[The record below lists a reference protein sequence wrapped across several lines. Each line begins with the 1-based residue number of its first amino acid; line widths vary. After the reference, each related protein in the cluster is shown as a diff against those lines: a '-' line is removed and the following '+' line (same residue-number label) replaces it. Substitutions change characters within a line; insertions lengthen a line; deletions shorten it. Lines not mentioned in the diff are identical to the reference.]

1 MLKKL
6 LLTLLISLLT
16 IALVACGNN
25 GDKEES
31 NKDEGNKENTE
42 TNAPSESNT
51 DSSVVTSL
59 DQPIEIEFWHAMS
72 GGHEQ
77 ALEKITDDFNASQ
90 ENITVK
96 LVNQG
101 SYDDLSTKNMA
112 AARAN
117 TLPVLTQSYEDWIT
131 EYLENDLVA
140 DMTPYVTDSEIGFSE
155 DELNDIVEVF
165 REMNTWD
172 GKYYGLPFNKSTRI
186 MFYNVDYLE
195 EAGVDVPTT
204 WDELRKVAEATTG
217 EKDGRNVIGLGLEN
231 SVTLEFNQWVHQA
244 GGVYFDEANGTFEM
258 NSAEG
263 KEALEFVYGMI
274 EEGIAR
280 TAGEDG
286 YMSEPFAR
294 GDVALYIGSSAG
306 IPYVAAPAE
315 ENGLNWG
322 AAVLPA
328 GKQAATPFAGTNVS
342 VFSSATEE
350 EKYAAWEYMKFLI
363 NTENTTYWAM
373 ESGYLPVRY
382 SALESDEWKAYV
394 SENPEYGVGEQQFDA
409 GFYDPRIKG
418 AYALKNAVAKELD
431 RVLLG
436 EITVDEGLAN
446 AEEAAK
452 RELGQ

>member
-1 MLKKL
+1 MKKF
-6 LLTLLISLLT
+6 LLTLLISLVAAVLF
-16 IALVACGNN
+16 ACGN
-25 GDKEES
+25 DDEASTSDAEP
-31 NKDEGNKENTE
+31 NKDTSEQEE
-42 TNAPSESNT
+42 TGVVASLSEP
-51 DSSVVTSL
+51 V
-59 DQPIEIEFWHAMS
+59 EIEFWHAMS
-72 GGHEQ
+72 GGHEE
-77 ALEKITDDFNASQ
+77 ALTKITNDFNESQ
-90 ENITVK
+90 DMITVK

-112 AARAN
+112 AAKAN
-117 TLPVLTQSYEDWIT
+117 NLPVLTQAYEDWIT

-140 DMTPYVTDSEIGFSE
+140 DLTPYVTHPEVGFSD

-165 REMNTWD
+165 REMNIWD
-172 GKYYGLPFNKSTRI
+172 GKYYGMPFNKSTRI
-186 MFYNVDYLE
+186 MFYNVDYLNA
-195 EAGVDVPTT
+195 AGAEVPTT
-204 WDELRKVAEATTG
+204 WEELRATAEKLTG
-217 EKDGRNVIGLGLEN
+217 NKEGRNVIGLGLEN

-244 GGVYFDEANGTFEM
+244 GGVYFDEATSEFKM
-258 NSAEG
+258 NSPEG
-263 KEALEFVYGMI
+263 KEAIDFVYGMI
-274 EEGIAR
+274 EDGIAR

-294 GDVALYIGSSAG
+294 GDVGLYIGSSAG

-315 ENGLNWG
+315 ENGTNWA

-342 VFSSATEE
+342 VFASATEE
-350 EKYAAWEYMKFLI
+350 EKFAAWEYIKFLI

-373 ESGYLPVRY
+373 QSGYLPVRY
-382 SALESDEWKAYV
+382 SALESDEWKAYT
-394 SENPEYGVGEQQFDA
+394 SENPEYGIGEQQFDA

-436 EITVDEGLAN
+436 QISAEEGLKN

>member
-1 MLKKL
+1 MKKI
-6 LLTLLISLLT
+6 LLTLLFSILT
-16 IALVACGNN
+16 VALMACN
-25 GDKEES
+25 GGEK
-31 NKDEGNKENTE
+31 T
-42 TNAPSESNT
+42 NT
-51 DSSVVTSL
+51 DGKEAENKNETDGLVTSL
-59 DQPIEIEFWHAMS
+59 SEPVEIEFWHAMS
-72 GGHEQ
+72 GGHEE
-77 ALEKITDDFNASQ
+77 ALEKITNDFNESQ
-90 ENITVK
+90 DKITVK

-101 SYDDLSTKNMA
+101 SYGDLSTKNMA
-112 AARAN
+112 AAKAKN
-117 TLPVLTQSYEDWIT
+117 LPVLTQAYEDWIT

-140 DMTPYVTDSEIGFSE
+140 DLTPYVTHPEVGFSD

-165 REMNTWD
+165 REMNVWD
-172 GKYYGLPFNKSTRI
+172 GKYYGMPFNKSTRI

-195 EAGVDVPTT
+195 EAGVEPPTT
-204 WDELRKVAEATTG
+204 WDELYTVAEKVTG
-217 EKDGRNVIGLGLEN
+217 EKDGKKVIGLGLEN

-244 GGVYFDEANGTFEM
+244 GGVYFDEASKQFKM
-258 NSAEG
+258 NSPEG

-274 EEGIAR
+274 EDGIAR

-315 ENGLNWG
+315 ENGINW
-322 AAVLPA
+322 AATVLPE
-328 GKQAATPFAGTNVS
+328 GKKAATPFAGTNVS
-342 VFSSATEE
+342 VFASATDE
-350 EKYAAWEYMKFLI
+350 EKFAAWEYIKFLI

-373 ESGYLPVRY
+373 QSGYLPIRY
-382 SALESDEWKAYV
+382 SALESEEWKAYTA
-394 SENPEYGVGEQQFDA
+394 EKPEYGVGEQQFDA

-436 EITVDEGLAN
+436 EISVEEGLKN
-446 AEEAAK
+446 AENAAK